1 MAAEFSGGHPRIYRR
16 MIKRPNQSLIH
27 IIRKKP
33 ECSRKDA
40 KPTDVFPIGG
50 GIPFER
56 THALLQ
62 DALTSACDDLSGADH
77 HSPAAFFG
85 LPDHRRES
93 SDMIRELGV

>member
-50 GIPFER
+50 GIPFEGNMLYSR
-56 THALLQ
+56 MLLRRRATIFPVPTTTPRRHFS
-62 DALTSACDDLSGADH
+62 D
-77 HSPAAFFG
+77 SPITVAS
-85 LPDHRRES
+85 RQT
-93 SDMIRELGV
+93 